1 MVLFFLS
8 FFFFFAWKKR
18 SCSAVSGIRHLS
30 LMVVRSRSIESVP
43 SIVPSLFV
51 VVFRGETLSPRLVA
65 FRVVG
70 SFCVFDGTLSLLF
83 FVGTDCVFGV
93 TSVSFSLGGS
103 VCSFGLV
110 LVGWLVGQSSSDDDA
125 DSPMVCQRFL
135 VWILFLAV
143 R

>member
-1 MVLFFLS
+1 MVSFHVMVILLWFPSMRWSFYYGFLPCVEIVFVMVYFHMVLLFLS

-43 SIVPSLFV
+43 SIVPPLIV

-70 SFCVFDGTLSLLF
+70 SFCVFDGTLSLL
-83 FVGTDCVFGV
+83 VLI
-93 TSVSFSLGGS
+93 VSLCHQLSL
-103 VCSFGLV
+103 V
-110 LVGWLVGQSSSDDDA
+110 
-125 DSPMVCQRFL
+125 
-135 VWILFLAV
+135 
-143 R
+143 